1 MKKKHIDD
9 LTSLHLLVPTHPHS
23 KHVLFNGLL
32 LHESAVIDGSGYV
45 CSECLHC
52 LEAQR
57 VPSLALANNMWIG
70 QLPLELSILSLAEQ
84 ILVARYLPCV
94 YLVKMY
100 PKSEHAKH
108 WLDSDAM
115 YMGLNGNIS
124 TFPLNASH
132 IAGLVSATVLP
143 PQARVLAAVIGI
155 TFVSPRGIKMREL
168 PKLFHVRRA
177 RVYDAL
183 QWLKNNNPLYQ
194 DVIISD
200 NTLSQLPEEGVPDEL
215 LSTV

>member
-1 MKKKHIDD
+1 
-9 LTSLHLLVPTHPHS
+9 
-23 KHVLFNGLL
+23 
-32 LHESAVIDGSGYV
+32 
-45 CSECLHC
+45 
-52 LEAQR
+52 
-57 VPSLALANNMWIG
+57 
-70 QLPLELSILSLAEQ
+70 
-84 ILVARYLPCV
+84 
-94 YLVKMY
+94 MY
-100 PKSEHAKH
+100 PKSEHAEH

-155 TFVSPRGIKMREL
+155 MFVSPRGIKMREL

-177 RVYDAL
+177 RIYDAL

-200 NTLSQLPEEGVPDEL
+200 NMLSQLPEEGAPDEL
-215 LSTV
+215 LSTVRTSNDVMGLSAEQDSYVPDQDGWNSLGTPRVCFLVTPSTHRDTTLINLLANERGFVPVVGSETRPDPMTEPDNYCSRPITLNTNTLQTLFFCIRTV